1 MEQGVVMDNFNDEIL
16 IKDINW
22 SAELEKFRK
31 PLEEYLNKCLQEKK
45 ATLDSLS
52 SNTERYSWMRK
63 ALVNAFASQM
73 VVFNYIHEIRPD
85 LDKELM
91 ILMLAS
97 SYNSST
103 ALSSVFDLIIIEE
116 KKKEKESQVSELE
129 ELYGSKESI

>member
-1 MEQGVVMDNFNDEIL
+1 MDNPDEIL

-31 PLEEYLNKCLQEKK
+31 TLEEYLNKCLREKK
-45 ATLDSLS
+45 STLDSFS

-91 ILMLAS
+91 ILMIAS

>member
-1 MEQGVVMDNFNDEIL
+1 MDNPDEIL

-45 ATLDSLS
+45 ATLEEKESD
-52 SNTERYSWMRK
+52 TERYSWMRK
-63 ALVNAFASQM
+63 ALINAFASQM

>member
-1 MEQGVVMDNFNDEIL
+1 MDNFNDEIL

-31 PLEEYLNKCLQEKK
+31 PLEEYLDKCLQEKK
-45 ATLDSLS
+45 ATLEEKESD
-52 SNTERYSWMRK
+52 TERYSWMRK

-103 ALSSVFDLIIIEE
+103 ALSSVFYLIIIEE

>member
-1 MEQGVVMDNFNDEIL
+1 MDNPDEIL

>member
-1 MEQGVVMDNFNDEIL
+1 MDNPDEIL

-31 PLEEYLNKCLQEKK
+31 PLEEYVNKCLRDKK

-73 VVFNYIHEIRPD
+73 TVFNYIHEIRPD

-91 ILMLAS
+91 ILMIAA

>member
-1 MEQGVVMDNFNDEIL
+1 MEQGVLMDNPDEIL

-45 ATLDSLS
+45 ATLEEKESD
-52 SNTERYSWMRK
+52 TERYSWMRK
-63 ALVNAFASQM
+63 ALINAFASQM

>member
-1 MEQGVVMDNFNDEIL
+1 MDNPDEIL

-45 ATLDSLS
+45 ATLEEKE

-63 ALVNAFASQM
+63 ALVNTFASQM

-91 ILMLAS
+91 ILMIAS
-97 SYNSST
+97 SYNDAA
-103 ALSSVFDLIIIEE
+103 ALSLIFDLIIIEE

-129 ELYGSKESI
+129 ELYGQNNI

>member
-1 MEQGVVMDNFNDEIL
+1 MEQGVLMDNPDEIL

-45 ATLDSLS
+45 ATLEEKE

-91 ILMLAS
+91 ILMIAS
-97 SYNSST
+97 SYNDAA
-103 ALSSVFDLIIIEE
+103 ALSLIFDLIIIEE

-129 ELYGSKESI
+129 ELYGQNNI

>member
-1 MEQGVVMDNFNDEIL
+1 MDNFNDEIL

-91 ILMLAS
+91 ILMIAS

>member
-1 MEQGVVMDNFNDEIL
+1 MDNPDEIL

-31 PLEEYLNKCLQEKK
+31 PLEEYVNKCLQEKK
-45 ATLDSLS
+45 ATLEEKESD
-52 SNTERYSWMRK
+52 TERYSWMRK
-63 ALVNAFASQM
+63 ALINAFASQM

-116 KKKEKESQVSELE
+116 KKKEKGLAKDLHRSS
-129 ELYGSKESI
+129 